1 MTATAAF
8 FENLA
13 RCRLIPGERLE
24 QIRRDQAQLRPDQ
37 IVAQLVEES
46 LLSNWQAKNLLAGQT
61 AFFLGKYE
69 LLDELG
75 RGGMGAVFKARQA
88 PIGRLVALKIM
99 AEKLV
104 DNDAAVARFQ
114 REIRAAAA
122 LNHPHVV
129 SAFDAESVASTHFL
143 VMEYVEGESLHA
155 VLRRERRLPVALAC
169 EYIRQA
175 ALGLAHAHE
184 QGMVHR
190 DIKPHNL
197 LVARDSTGRPLIKIL
212 DLGLARFTSAGETDA
227 ELTATGQVMGTP
239 DYMSPEQCRNSRSVD
254 IRSDIYSLGCT
265 LFRSLTGRVPFQGD
279 SVVEILMARNLE
291 EPPRLETFLQSAPAG
306 LADVVARMLARDPAE
321 RYQTPQDVARVLEPF
336 AAQDHAQPT
345 MISSATHP
353 AERGARSAPVPTE
366 KPADL
371 DVSNLLR
378 VLAHEAE
385 IEISSETLDD
395 RQPTILQPSLV
406 EQATRVPNK
415 KGLRGRVEERSRADR
430 RVRRTVAISTG
441 TILVLIVAAWGWEL
455 AGRTRLVVDWP
466 VDERQGAELEVDG
479 GVLSPPKQGDIPV
492 VTGPPGKRKLRF
504 RRAGY
509 EPIEAVVDFARGE
522 TRIYR
527 PEWKPTTATLRRRNL
542 ESWRQDVLA
551 WLQRTG
557 ERLPAA
563 GDSELATLRRRFAEL
578 RPQFLNTSNQ
588 RKAEI
593 LWRKLPSPLDLVQ
606 QQTQATDSPALD
618 PVLAP
623 IHPPQFVTGF
633 GDSRFKYPTDTSQLF
648 ASPDGMLVASG
659 SSGHPLYLW
668 DLATGRMRIPPAA
681 NEYFGGYLAFSP
693 DSKCMAWLSQEVIIW
708 SIEDNSRT
716 CTVPIDPA
724 HVGSLVWTPRTNRIA
739 VSDSKIAQIHLFDA
753 VTGRLVS
760 KLEGSRGELPFGR
773 LVSSPDGQLLGTADA
788 TGRARIWHLDSGEGF
803 ELPSEPTQQ
812 QSHLAFSPD
821 SRQVALGAVGTSV
834 SIWDVEQRQLVRE
847 AVEVPLYSVLLAWN
861 SDGIIRAMTQTPF
874 EVGVWNLTD
883 GRRQAVVASR
893 SRPHLRGTI
902 TADGKRLITSGIGGE
917 VQVWDADTGEELV
930 PVPPAYTAAGI
941 DPLGEWI
948 ALGTNARTI
957 EIRDLAG
964 ESLLNE
970 LTVTHP
976 PSAIAVSPDRR
987 FLAVTPQHEQHKTGQ
1002 ITVFEGNRE
1011 IKSFSDLSHP
1021 QSPVFTPDGSLLI
1034 VVDWT
1039 HVAAWSTSDWQLKFK
1054 RPLPNPPDN
1063 YTLAQVAVTSDNRR
1077 LNVTSW
1083 YDRFGGVV
1091 GFNLPDGQQR
1101 YVDAMGPVQAITAT
1115 GDPRAVVLNFGN
1127 QARWY
1132 DAEKGKTAG
1141 SVQVS
1146 SDVAIYSPALACS
1159 PDGSTFVSSSSDGQ
1173 LTLLASDLL
1182 ISERQLS
1189 MGSAQLI
1196 ARRIWYAPDGR
1207 HVVTLNSN
1215 GTLYILR
1222 LENWPPA
1229 EKPQ

>member
-8 FENLA
+8 LENLA
-13 RCRLIPGERLE
+13 RSRLIAGEKLE
-24 QIRRDQAQLRPDQ
+24 QIQRSAAQLLPAE
-37 IVAQLVEES
+37 IAAQLVEQS
-46 LLSNWQAKNLLAGQT
+46 LLSKWQARNLLAGQT

-75 RGGMGAVFKARQA
+75 RGGMGAVFKARKA
-88 PIGRLVALKIM
+88 PIGRIVALKIM

-104 DNDAAVARFQ
+104 GNDAAVARFH

-129 SAFDAESVASTHFL
+129 SAFDAESVSNTHFL

-155 VLRRERRLPVALAC
+155 VLQRERRLPVAMAC
-169 EYIRQA
+169 DYIRQA

-197 LVARDSTGRPLIKIL
+197 LVTRDSAGRPLIKIL
-212 DLGLARFTSAGETDA
+212 DLGLARFTSAGETEA
-227 ELTATGQVMGTP
+227 ELTTTGQVMGTP

-265 LFRSLTGRVPFQGD
+265 LFRALTGRVPFQGD
-279 SVVEILMARNLE
+279 SVVEKLMARNLE
-291 EPPRLETFLQSAPAG
+291 EAPRLETFLGDAPAG
-306 LADVVARMLARDPAE
+306 LPEVVARMLARDPAG
-321 RYQTPQDVARVLEPF
+321 RYQTPQEVAHALEPF
-336 AAQDHAQPT
+336 ADLDRALPT
-345 MISSATHP
+345 RILSAPPP
-353 AERGARSAPVPTE
+353 AERRATSELVPME
-366 KPADL
+366 KAADL

-385 IEISSETLDD
+385 NGAPSETLAD
-395 RQPTILQPSLV
+395 RQPTILQPSPV
-406 EQATRVPNK
+406 EQATRLPDK
-415 KGLRGRVEERSRADR
+415 RGLRGRVEERSRADR
-430 RVRRTVAISTG
+430 RVRQTVAISAG
-441 TILVLIVAAWGWEL
+441 TILLLIAAAWGWER

-479 GVLSPPKQGDIPV
+479 GVLTPPRQGDIPV
-492 VTGPPGKRKLRF
+492 VMGSPGTRKLRF

-509 EPIEAVVDFARGE
+509 EPIEAFVDFARGE
-522 TRIYR
+522 TRTYR
-527 PEWKPTTATLRRRNL
+527 PEWKPTIATKRRRNF

-563 GDSELATLRRRFAEL
+563 GDSELATLWRRFAEL
-578 RPQFLNTSNQ
+578 RLQFLNTSDQ
-588 RKAEI
+588 RKAET
-593 LWRKLPSPLDLVQ
+593 LWRKLPSPLDLLP
-606 QQTQATDSPALD
+606 QATDSPTLD

-633 GDSRFKYPTDTSQLF
+633 GDSRFKYPIDTSQLF
-648 ASPDGMLVASG
+648 ASPDGSLVATG
-659 SSGHPLYLW
+659 SSGHLLYLW
-668 DLATGRMRIPPAA
+668 DLASGRLRIPPVTDDF
-681 NEYFGGYLAFSP
+681 FGGYLAFSP
-693 DSKCMAWLSQEVIIW
+693 DSKSIAWLSREVVVW

-716 CTVPIDPA
+716 CTVPIDAA

-739 VSDSKIAQIHLFDA
+739 VSDSKVAQIHVFDA
-753 VTGRLVS
+753 VTGHPVS
-760 KLEGSRGELPFGR
+760 KLEGAPGELPFGT

-788 TGRARIWHLDSGEGF
+788 TGRTRIWNLGSGEGF
-803 ELPSEPTQQ
+803 ELPPGSTQQ
-812 QSHLAFSPD
+812 QSYLAFSPD
-821 SRQVALGAVGTSV
+821 SRQVARGAAGTPI
-834 SIWDVEQRQLVRE
+834 SIWDVEQRQLVLQ
-847 AVEVPLYSVLLAWN
+847 AADFPVYSVLLAWN
-861 SDGIIRAMTQTPF
+861 SDGIIRAMTQNPF
-874 EVGVWNLTD
+874 EASVWNLTD

-917 VQVWDADTGEELV
+917 VQVWDAETGEELV
-930 PVPPAYTAAGI
+930 RVPPAYTAADI

-964 ESLLNE
+964 GSLLNT

-987 FLAVTPQHEQHKTGQ
+987 FLAVTPQFEQHKTGQ
-1002 ITVFEGNRE
+1002 ITIFDGNRE
-1011 IKSFSDLSHP
+1011 IKSISDLSHP
-1021 QSPVFTPDGSLLI
+1021 RSPVFTPDGSLLI
-1034 VVDWT
+1034 VADWT

-1054 RPLPNPPDN
+1054 RPLPNPPRG
-1063 YTLAQVAVTSDNRR
+1063 YTLAQVAITSDNRR
-1077 LNVTSW
+1077 LIVTAW
-1083 YDRFGGVV
+1083 DDRFGGVV
-1091 GFNLPDGQQR
+1091 GFSLPDGQQR
-1101 YVDAMGPVQAITAT
+1101 YVDSIGPVTAITAA
-1115 GDPRAVVLNFGN
+1115 GDPRAVVLNLGS
-1127 QARWY
+1127 QTRWY
-1132 DAEKGKTAG
+1132 DAEKGKSLG

-1146 SDVAIYSPALACS
+1146 PDVAVYSTSLACS
-1159 PDGSTFVSSSSDGQ
+1159 PDGSTFVRSSSDGQ
-1173 LTLLASDLL
+1173 LTLLTSDLL
-1182 ISERQLS
+1182 ISDRQLS
-1189 MGSAQLI
+1189 MGSTQLI
-1196 ARRIWYAPDGR
+1196 ARWICYAPDGR
-1207 HVVTLNSN
+1207 HVITLNSN

-1222 LENWPPA
+1222 LESWPPV
-1229 EKPQ
+1229 EKSR